1 MLYTCSQ
8 HVWRTT
14 NDGQTW
20 EKISPDLTRADPK
33 TLGVSGGPI
42 THDMN
47 GPEIY
52 ATVFALA
59 PSKLEPNTIWAGSDD
74 GLIHITRDGGKN
86 WANITPKDLPPFI
99 RVSIIDA
106 SVHSAGTAYV
116 AAKHYLQNDRAPY
129 IYKTHDY
136 GQTWTKIVK
145 GIRADDYAHAVRE
158 DPKRAGLL
166 YAGTEHGIYASFDDG
181 QNWQSI
187 RLNMPDTQVSDIV
200 VEAKDLVAG
209 THGRSIYILD
219 DIAPLRQMTTEVA
232 KANVHVF
239 QPTDVV
245 RRVERAAVQYYLKQ
259 PADKVT
265 IEILNAQG
273 QVVRTFTGT
282 PADDQ
287 AKPQPSSSRTPVPR
301 PPARKAGL
309 NRFEW
314 DLRYPG
320 ATVFE
325 PLFMWSSNPAVGP
338 LAPPGE
344 YQVRLTVGADAQT
357 AKFAVMMDPRI
368 KGVTEADLQAQFELA
383 IQMRDKVSQANE
395 GVIRIRAIRDRI
407 RERMKQ
413 VTDASVTSAGEAL
426 VKKITDV
433 EEALYQVRYRSS
445 QDPLNWPIKLNERL
459 AAVGASVQRG
469 DARPTDAS
477 LVVFKELTDELAT
490 LISTLDGAL
499 SQDLT
504 QFNKLVTDRKLEA
517 VKADVQIARPQ

>member
-1 MLYTCSQ
+1 
-8 HVWRTT
+8 
-14 NDGQTW
+14 
-20 EKISPDLTRADPK
+20 
-33 TLGVSGGPI
+33 
-42 THDMN
+42 
-47 GPEIY
+47 
-52 ATVFALA
+52 
-59 PSKLEPNTIWAGSDD
+59 
-74 GLIHITRDGGKN
+74 
-86 WANITPKDLPPFI
+86 
-99 RVSIIDA
+99 
-106 SVHSAGTAYV
+106 
-116 AAKHYLQNDRAPY
+116 
-129 IYKTHDY
+129 
-136 GQTWTKIVK
+136 
-145 GIRADDYAHAVRE
+145 
-158 DPKRAGLL
+158 
-166 YAGTEHGIYASFDDG
+166 
-181 QNWQSI
+181 
-187 RLNMPDTQVSDIV
+187 
-200 VEAKDLVAG
+200 
-209 THGRSIYILD
+209 
-219 DIAPLRQMTTEVA
+219 
-232 KANVHVF
+232 
-239 QPTDVV
+239 
-245 RRVERAAVQYYLKQ
+245 
-259 PADKVT
+259 
-265 IEILNAQG
+265 
-273 QVVRTFTGT
+273 
-282 PADDQ
+282 
-287 AKPQPSSSRTPVPR
+287 
-301 PPARKAGL
+301 
-309 NRFEW
+309 
-314 DLRYPG
+314 
-320 ATVFE
+320 
-325 PLFMWSSNPAVGP
+325 MWSSNPAVGP

-504 QFNKLVTDRKLEA
+504 QFNKLVTGRKLEA